1 MEIIAHNGNLISYTH
16 FTIFLILEGRFR
28 EPITDGGRKIK
39 NYRIWQEIGVYK
51 KKKKKARENL
61 DLTFYSVIKIQK
73 EDTV

>member
-51 KKKKKARENL
+51 KKKKKSQRKPGFDFL
-61 DLTFYSVIKIQK
+61 LCD
-73 EDTV
+73 